1 MHGRRNG
8 RGAQL
13 AEQTGLVGTVTDSG
27 GGVIAGASVT
37 AVNVETQDTYETV
50 SNEQGQYTIPNVR
63 IGRYSITIALQG
75 FKTFQVTGLQ
85 VAGNQVVRRDAV
97 LDVGERTETV
107 TVEAKAVVLATD
119 RAALSQTIDTR
130 AVSELPNLGRNVW
143 SLASTTPGVLAGST
157 SDIGFSFRGAGQRSI
172 QNNMTLDGI
181 SSSSNL
187 LAMTS
192 MRPIQDAVEEVQ
204 VQTGSTSAEY
214 GSFLGVHV
222 NVVTKSGTNDFHGSA
237 YEFFQ
242 NEALNARGYFD
253 NRAIPKNP
261 SERNQFGAVLG
272 GPVVIPGLYDG
283 HNRTFFMSA
292 WEGIRQDE
300 QTSPIVSVP
309 TEKMWRGDFSEIS
322 TQIRNPFTR
331 EPFAGNIIPT
341 AIALARLAAA
351 APVLPVA
358 EHARHRVQLPGP
370 RRGQGRARPGAVPC
384 RSEYRDQGSAL
395 VPLQLARF
403 VRGPR
408 AVGPRDPARV
418 AAARQQ
424 ELARLGTRT
433 RWGRTS
439 TTTSGSATTGW
450 TWTH

>member
-1 MHGRRNG
+1 MAVGASSGERVPAFKERYYADTISTDMHVASMNAGMKDMLNVMSKFLALGMPLDQVIAKSTWAPAKAIKQEALGHLSVGAVADVAVLRLEKGRFGFLDQDGARMSGTQKLTAEVTIKDGKIVYDLNG
-8 RGAQL
+8 LASPEWSARPASASGWPVDAARYVFYARRRRARAEGAPRATAMGSPAGRSPPVKLGGFEMLRRLLFALVVCMGGAADAEAQL

-63 IGRYSITIALQG
+63 IGRYSLTIALQG

-107 TVEAKAVVLATD
+107 VVEGKAVVLATD

-143 SLASTTPGVLAGST
+143 SLASTTPGVLAGNT

-214 GSFLGVHV
+214 
-222 NVVTKSGTNDFHGSA
+222 
-237 YEFFQ
+237 
-242 NEALNARGYFD
+242 
-253 NRAIPKNP
+253 
-261 SERNQFGAVLG
+261 
-272 GPVVIPGLYDG
+272 
-283 HNRTFFMSA
+283 
-292 WEGIRQDE
+292 
-300 QTSPIVSVP
+300 
-309 TEKMWRGDFSEIS
+309 
-322 TQIRNPFTR
+322 
-331 EPFAGNIIPT
+331 
-341 AIALARLAAA
+341 RL
-351 APVLPVA
+351 L
-358 EHARHRVQLPGP
+358 P
-370 RRGQGRARPGAVPC
+370 RRPRERRHQERHERLPRLRLRVFPERSAQRP
-384 RSEYRDQGSAL
+384 
-395 VPLQLARF
+395 
-403 VRGPR
+403 
-408 AVGPRDPARV
+408 
-418 AAARQQ
+418 
-424 ELARLGTRT
+424 RLFR
-433 RWGRTS
+433 
-439 TTTSGSATTGW
+439 
-450 TWTH
+450 

>member
-1 MHGRRNG
+1 MLRRLLFALVVCMG
-8 RGAQL
+8 GATDAEAQL

-50 SNEQGQYTIPNVR
+50 SNQQGQYTIPNVR

-75 FKTFQVTGLQ
+75 FRTFQVTGLQ

-107 TVEAKAVVLATD
+107 TVAAKAVVLATD
-119 RAALSQTIDTR
+119 RAALSQTIETR

-143 SLASTTPGVLAGST
+143 SLASTTPGVLAGNT

-222 NVVTKSGTNDFHGSA
+222 NVVTKSGTNAFHGSG

-242 NEALNARGYFD
+242 NESLNARGYFD

-261 SERNQFGAVLG
+261 SERNQYGAVLG
-272 GPVVIPGLYDG
+272 GPVVIPGVYQG
-283 HNRTFFMSA
+283 HNAHS
-292 WEGIRQDE
+292 
-300 QTSPIVSVP
+300 S
-309 TEKMWRGDFSEIS
+309 
-322 TQIRNPFTR
+322 
-331 EPFAGNIIPT
+331 
-341 AIALARLAAA
+341 
-351 APVLPVA
+351 
-358 EHARHRVQLPGP
+358 
-370 RRGQGRARPGAVPC
+370 
-384 RSEYRDQGSAL
+384 
-395 VPLQLARF
+395 
-403 VRGPR
+403 
-408 AVGPRDPARV
+408 
-418 AAARQQ
+418 
-424 ELARLGTRT
+424 
-433 RWGRTS
+433 
-439 TTTSGSATTGW
+439 
-450 TWTH
+450 